1 VVVVAEGTED
11 LQKLGL
17 TEYEAKAYI
26 ALLQEGTAT
35 GTLISKKSLVPQG
48 KIYET
53 LRKLIDKGLVLE
65 KPTDPKQFQAIP
77 AEHALKRWVE
87 EKRSDIESLG
97 EKAIADLKD
106 LKPLAPSEKVSELI
120 SFVEG
125 REKSFNIGALMF
137 GRAQK
142 EVSVISVGE
151 RIPYSLLR
159 AAKEVVKRGL
169 RYRFIATKNDAENH
183 HILKE
188 FRDIGM
194 EIRCRQMQGFSLSLI
209 DRKEALIILRKPEYP
224 QDKESVGIHITSPDL
239 SAALADYFEATW
251 KKSEKINLI

>member
-1 VVVVAEGTED
+1 MPENTEN
-11 LQKLGL
+11 LIKLGL
-17 TEYEAKAYI
+17 TEYEAKAYT
-26 ALLQEGTAT
+26 ALLQEGTST
-35 GTLISKKSLVPQG
+35 GSLISKKSSVPQG

-77 AEHALKRWVE
+77 AEHALKSWIE

-97 EKAIADLKD
+97 EKAISDLKE
-106 LKPLAPSEKVSELI
+106 LKPLIPGEKVSELI

-125 REKSFNIGALMF
+125 REQSFNIGAIMF
-137 GRAQK
+137 DHAQK
-142 EVSVISVGE
+142 EVMVISVGE

-159 AAKEVVKRGL
+159 AAKDVVRRGL
-169 RYRFIATKNDAENH
+169 KYRFIATKNDAENH

-188 FRDIGM
+188 FSEIGM
-194 EIRCRQMQGFSLSLI
+194 IIRYRQLQGFSLSVI
-209 DRKEALIILRKPEYP
+209 DRKEALIIIRKPEYP
-224 QDKESVGIHITSPDL
+224 KVKESLGIHITSPDL

-251 KKSEKINLI
+251 KKAERVDLN